1 MQPTSPAP
9 TAAVVAPR
17 TVRKRVLIVN
27 VFFDEYRRTTG
38 SPYRVPQAMAPCFLA
53 GAFSARACDLRIYNE
68 QYSGVLRDVHL
79 LAWPDMLVL
88 TGLTSAYDRML
99 HLTAYARSL
108 NPHVVVVA
116 GGPGVRAMPGRSR
129 HFFDYACM
137 GDIEELQSV
146 AREAFGAAYIAKEVF
161 PRYDLLEGRR
171 ILGYVESSRNCNFSC
186 SFCSLTAEGRGYA
199 KYDLGYIERQILAT
213 GKKQIVFIDNNFYGN
228 DRRFFLAR
236 LDLLRTL
243 YRERRI
249 KGWSALVTGDFF
261 AKTENLEL
269 AREAGCKA
277 LFSGIESFDSEILLS
292 YNKRQNTLVPQVEM
306 IRNCLQAGIIFT
318 YGVMLDP
325 ATRRLA
331 DLRREIEFIVGT
343 PAITMPAYFTLVIPL
358 LGTPHFRD
366 CLSKGLLLPNVR
378 LRDLDG
384 VTVTMQ
390 PRDPLDDVLRFARDL
405 TSLRGY
411 RGRVMRQVMGSLA
424 HYRGRLT
431 PLQLYSVV
439 LSGALICME
448 TFATSPSSIW
458 SQRPRQTYL
467 AGTEVLDPQYT
478 PMIRVA
484 AAFEGHFRPTMVT
497 DESGALADD
506 LAEDLSV

>member
-9 TAAVVAPR
+9 TVTVAAPR
-17 TVRKRVLIVN
+17 SARKRVLIVN

-68 QYSGVLRDVHL
+68 QYSGVLRDLRL

-88 TGLTSAYDRML
+88 TGLTTAYDRML

-108 NPHVVVVA
+108 NPRVVVVA

-129 HFFDYACM
+129 RFFDYVCM

-146 AREAFGAAYIAKEVF
+146 ARDAFGAAYIADEVF

-171 ILGYVESSRNCNFSC
+171 VLGYVESSRNCNFSC
-186 SFCSLTAEGRGYA
+186 SFCSLTAEGRSYA
-199 KYDLGYIERQILAT
+199 IYDLGYIERQILAT

-228 DRRFFLAR
+228 DRQFFLAR

-243 YRERRI
+243 TRERRI

-292 YNKRQNTLVPQVEM
+292 YNKRHNTLVPQVEM
-306 IRNCLQAGIIFT
+306 IRNCLEAGIIFT

-325 ATRRLA
+325 STRRLA

-343 PAITMPAYFTLVIPL
+343 PEITMPAYFTLVIPL

-390 PRDPLDDVLRFARDL
+390 PRDPLDDDVRFARDL

-424 HYRGRLT
+424 HYRSTATLFGGAQRGIDLHGNLCHLAQQHLVPAAPANISRRNRGARPAVHTHDPGRRGLRR
-431 PLQLYSVV
+431 PL
-439 LSGALICME
+439 
-448 TFATSPSSIW
+448 P
-458 SQRPRQTYL
+458 
-467 AGTEVLDPQYT
+467 
-478 PMIRVA
+478 
-484 AAFEGHFRPTMVT
+484 
-497 DESGALADD
+497 ADHGD
-506 LAEDLSV
+506 